1 LIFDF
6 FSSFKIPSSSP
17 GKKKKNYKKEEIYIT
32 VFSDLQ
38 VRGAEQVRGKNKKE
52 NQSYHRIL
60 HLQKMCSLFEHH
72 RAAKLMLS
80 RKKN

>member
-6 FSSFKIPSSSP
+6 FSFFQIPSSSP
-17 GKKKKNYKKEEIYIT
+17 GKKKKNYKKEEIDMT
-32 VFSDLQ
+32 VFFRSPFK
-38 VRGAEQVRGKNKKE
+38 QVRGKNKKE